1 MGSLTKEREEELNG
15 MAKEISLSSRKR
27 LASTAGRLRAY
38 DISFCGIKGY
48 FCYFYFCQDN
58 A

>member
-1 MGSLTKEREEELNG
+1 MGSLTKEREEELDC
-15 MAKEISLSSRKR
+15 MAKEIPEPRNR
-27 LASTAGRLRAY
+27 LASTAGRLQVY
-38 DISFCGIKGY
+38 DISFCGIKGC